1 MFSIQMAIQC
11 KLCQCMFFQRFF
23 FHLANT
29 VQYVLDD
36 TNNNERDFNYLRI
49 SFFVKLIP
57 NNRFVIKY
65 FITYGYFELTFFQTQ
80 IPFGTRRVFSARL
93 FFLNF
98 LERAIIVQIILCV
111 SVYKNLLLNFKL
123 FKIVLMSYRISGYIN
138 VKHLVTYVRNWIEN
152 NFSRNIIIEPSA

>member
-65 FITYGYFELTFFQTQ
+65 FITYGYFELTFFKLKSH
-80 IPFGTRRVFSARL
+80 SALDERL
-93 FFLNF
+93 AQDPFFLIF
-98 LERAIIVQIILCV
+98 
-111 SVYKNLLLNFKL
+111 SKGLLLYKLYYVCL
-123 FKIVLMSYRISGYIN
+123 FKR
-138 VKHLVTYVRNWIEN
+138 TYC
-152 NFSRNIIIEPSA
+152 